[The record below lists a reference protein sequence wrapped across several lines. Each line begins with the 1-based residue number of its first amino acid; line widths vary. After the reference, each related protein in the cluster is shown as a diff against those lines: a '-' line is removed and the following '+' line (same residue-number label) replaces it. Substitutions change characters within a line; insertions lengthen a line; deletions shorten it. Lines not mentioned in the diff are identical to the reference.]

1 MSAPTM
7 PTRRPVATVRPPRPQ
22 LPQVPYQGLF
32 LEPKGV
38 PPYVDPDDDEDDD

>member
-7 PTRRPVATVRPPRPQ
+7 PPRQPVATVRPQPQ
-22 LPQVPYQGLF
+22 LPQVLYQGLF

-38 PPYVDPDDDEDDD
+38 PLYVDPDDDEE